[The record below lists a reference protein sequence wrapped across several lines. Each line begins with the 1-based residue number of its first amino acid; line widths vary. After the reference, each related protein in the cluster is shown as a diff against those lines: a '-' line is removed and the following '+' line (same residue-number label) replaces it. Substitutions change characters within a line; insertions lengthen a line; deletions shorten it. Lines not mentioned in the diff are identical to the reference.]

1 MARVLNGL
9 GNFTLMSGASAG
21 LAAGTNLP
29 GFIDKAGH
37 EINVLVVYSQILV
50 CAKLAEFWSGN
61 IAAAIAVAVGFVIG
75 HFYSFLF
82 GSDNNGP
89 QNLFV
94 VT

>member
-9 GNFTLMSGASAG
+9 GNFTLMFGAGAG

-61 IAAAIAVAVGFVIG
+61 IVAVTPVAAVGSVFG

-82 GSDNNGP
+82 GSDNNRP
-89 QNLFV
+89 
-94 VT
+94 

>member
-9 GNFTLMSGASAG
+9 GNFTLMSGAGAG

-50 CAKLAEFWSGN
+50 CAKLAELGFGKKPAVTAAFADI
-61 IAAAIAVAVGFVIG
+61 IAN
-75 HFYSFLF
+75 LQ
-82 GSDNNGP
+82 GP
-89 QNLFV
+89 PV
-94 VT
+94 PYATPIDG